1 LGKLKGLYKIMN
13 NKLTLGSIATILA
26 IIVGLW
32 AVDDRYVSA
41 EEMNQ
46 SVSQIHL
53 RIDIEKKRTLEK
65 EYYEFLR
72 LTSQNP
78 DNADLQKHLEQIR
91 IEKEELEKKIDEIL
105 KEIE

>member
-1 LGKLKGLYKIMN
+1 MN

-72 LTSQNP
+72 LVSENP
-78 DNADLQKHLEQIR
+78 NNADLQKHLDQIR
-91 IEKEELEKKIDEIL
+91 AEKEELEKKIDETL
-105 KEIE
+105 KAIE